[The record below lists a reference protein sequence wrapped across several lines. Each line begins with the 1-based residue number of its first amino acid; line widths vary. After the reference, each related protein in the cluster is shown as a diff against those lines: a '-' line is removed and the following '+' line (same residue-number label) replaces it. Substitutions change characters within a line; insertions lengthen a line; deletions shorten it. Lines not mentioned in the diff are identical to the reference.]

1 MQDNCRRL
9 PRPCLALPLIL
20 GALACYLIVNK
31 QSQIKATWNY
41 REDAWTV
48 SAPRKRSGFSRIFFL
63 ETGGH
68 GLITARM
75 ACAVESAARL
85 HPSWTVYLLSVAY
98 GEEASKGNATFAG
111 PFARMLRTIPN
122 VVMSAIRPKEV
133 LQGTPLESWYESGI
147 LSKSAYPVEHLADAL
162 RLAVLY
168 KQGGVYLDIDVIVM
182 RSLDSLSSCVF
193 QAPVNN
199 GDMVANS
206 FLAFHRGDPFLLY
219 LMQLARQVYRPRAWS
234 SIGPLLLRRA
244 TLARCGAE
252 RVTALL
258 GRQCGGDAGFTVM
271 PHWMFLAVSAND
283 WQVFF
288 TANASRQAWLMSD
301 RSYAMHVYNKFS
313 SKVHAV
319 PGCAY
324 REAAEVFCHGSLQL
338 SLDINGIF

>member
-1 MQDNCRRL
+1 MSRHLR
-9 PRPCLALPLIL
+9 AI
-20 GALACYLIVNK
+20 
-31 QSQIKATWNY
+31 
-41 REDAWTV
+41 DAWNA
-48 SAPRKRSGFSRIFFL
+48 SAPRERSGFSRIFFL

-68 GLITARM
+68 GLITARI

-85 HPSWTVYLLSVAY
+85 HPNWTVYLLSVAY

-111 PFARMLRTIPN
+111 PFAQMLRTIPN
-122 VVMSAIRPKEV
+122 VVMSAMRRLKKNANIRVLPYFLPLHCREQPNEV
-133 LQGTPLESWYESGI
+133 FQGTPLESWYESGI

-182 RSLDSLSSCVF
+182 RSLHSLPPCVF

-206 FLAFHRGDPFLLY
+206 FLAFHRGDPFLQY
-219 LMQLARQVYRPRAWS
+219 LMQLARQVYQPRAWS
-234 SIGPLLLRRA
+234 SIGPLLLRQA
-244 TLARCGAE
+244 TLARCGAQ

-258 GRQCGGDAGFTVM
+258 GRQCGGNAGFTVM
-271 PHWMFLAVSAND
+271 PHWMFLAVPAD
-283 WQVFF
+283 HWQVFF
-288 TANASRQAWLMSD
+288 TAKASRQAWLMSD
-301 RSYAMHVYNKFS
+301 RSYVMHVYNKFS
-313 SKVHAV
+313 AKVHAV

-324 REAAEVFCHGSLQL
+324 RQAAEVFCHGSLQL